1 VNNQP
6 SSHGTSDDPVG
17 HDAPLPAARTRRAR
31 KRGNGEG
38 TISKRADGR
47 YVAALYVS
55 RPDGTRG
62 RKWIYGSTRA
72 EVARELARLAQR
84 VESGAVIPTRSP
96 TLSDYLT
103 TWLNDVVAPGLRPTT
118 LAKYRTAVELYLRPG
133 LGQHRLDKLTV
144 AIVQSYLNA
153 RHTRGDSVAK
163 LEMMRTAL
171 SSALGR
177 AVREEL
183 LPRNVAQLA
192 TLPTVHQARRTAWTA
207 AQARAFLRAA
217 ADDAAY
223 PVFVLALVYG
233 LRRGEIAGLMWDD
246 VDLANGRI
254 YIRSTLVRVDGR
266 LVRGPAK
273 TAAGIR
279 VLPLVPLTRN
289 ALCAVR
295 DRQADQ
301 RLNVEGDWDDTGYV
315 FTTRTGRPVE
325 PRNLSRSF
333 DRIVASAG
341 LPGIVF
347 HDLRRTTATLLKSL
361 GVPARDAQSILG
373 HANITVTLGIYSEV
387 FDPEIATAL
396 GRVNDALD
404 DPASPGS

>member
-1 VNNQP
+1 M
-6 SSHGTSDDPVG
+6 
-17 HDAPLPAARTRRAR
+17 R

-47 YVAALYVS
+47 YTAALYVS

-103 TWLNDVVAPGLRPTT
+103 TWLNGVVAPGLRPTT

-144 AIVQSYLNA
+144 AIVQGYLNA
-153 RHTRGDSVAK
+153 RHARGDSVAK

-183 LPRNVAQLA
+183 LPRNVAQLT

-217 ADDAAY
+217 ADDTAY

-233 LRRGEIAGLMWDD
+233 LRRGEIAGLMWED
-246 VDLANGRI
+246 VDFANGRI
-254 YIRSTLVRVDGR
+254 HIRSTLVRVDGR

-273 TAAGIR
+273 TAAGSASCR
-279 VLPLVPLTRN
+279 SCRSPAPRCPPS
-289 ALCAVR
+289 A
-295 DRQADQ
+295 
-301 RLNVEGDWDDTGYV
+301 
-315 FTTRTGRPVE
+315 TGRPI
-325 PRNLSRSF
+325 NASMSRATGMTPATCSPPAPAA
-333 DRIVASAG
+333 RSNPATCRVPSTGSSPAG

-361 GVPARDAQSILG
+361 GVPARDAQTILG
-373 HANITVTLGIYSEV
+373 HANITVTFGIYSEV

-404 DPASPGS
+404 EPASPGS